1 MKNFYIR
8 LLSSFILG
16 PFVIFAIYYGSIYFL
31 LLNITV
37 LLLGIY
43 EIIKNVKQK
52 ILIFILLALIII
64 FIFSFYLARG
74 TTYEDL
80 IIFFWILSIV
90 WLSDIG
96 GYLIGKL
103 FGGPK
108 LSKLSPNKTIAGF
121 YGSIFFSQFSF
132 LILMLL
138 NNFSFNLKYIFIQII
153 LSMIS
158 VMGDIFFSYIK
169 RINKIKDYSNLI
181 PGHGG
186 VLDRIDGMIFVFI
199 FFYIINN
206 FYGI

>member
-8 LLSSFILG
+8 LLSSLILG

-108 LSKLSPNKTIAGF
+108 LSKFSPNKTIAGF

-186 VLDRIDGMIFVFI
+186 ILDRIDGMIFVFI